1 MIEAVSDRDVGVE
14 QRRDML
20 VSLFQALPRYASREF
35 WQAVATPEMP
45 LEVLV
50 RCVRYADACADLPG
64 RDRLLE
70 IIIKRTQAANE
81 IWARRVARSAM
92 SYGMHDIQA
101 IAADIYADLCER
113 VVRALLDTRRLFWE
127 ENFVHCLYYERKH
140 VYAAW
145 SVREGLQQAPCVSK
159 GVRVPRML
167 VSSLEVLADRVAM
180 KSEVIDVEDT
190 RAQRHL
196 ADCETSDLLRYVCRL
211 PLECKAAVLL
221 YFWEGYA
228 VREVAQLLSVTE
240 RTVRNRLRKAC
251 ELLRCALVDQGGDVA

>member
-1 MIEAVSDRDVGVE
+1 MELVSDRDVGVE

-20 VSLFQALPRYASREF
+20 VSLFQTLPRYASYEF
-35 WQAVATPEMP
+35 WQAMAIPEMP
-45 LEVLV
+45 LEVIV
-50 RCVRYADACADLPG
+50 RCLRQAEARTDLSG

-70 IIIKRTQAANE
+70 IIIHRTQVANE
-81 IWARRVARSAM
+81 TWARHVAYSAM
-92 SYGMHDIQA
+92 GYGMHDTQA

-113 VVRALLDTRRLFWE
+113 IVRALLDSRRLFWE

-145 SVREGLQQAPCVSK
+145 SVREGLQQSSCVSR
-159 GVRVPRML
+159 GVRVPRAL
-167 VSSLEVLADRVAM
+167 VSSLEWLMDRA
-180 KSEVIDVEDT
+180 SAENEAIDVEDA

-196 ADCETSDLLRYVCRL
+196 ADCETSDLLWYVLRL
-211 PLECKAAVLL
+211 PLACKAVVLL

-228 VREVAQLLSVTE
+228 VQEVAQLLGVTD

-251 ELLRCALVDQGGDVA
+251 ELLRRTLVEQGR

>member
-35 WQAVATPEMP
+35 WQAVAIPEMP
-45 LEVLV
+45 LEVIV
-50 RCVRYADACADLPG
+50 RCLRHAEARADLAG

-70 IIIKRTQAANE
+70 IIIKRTQTANE
-81 IWARRVARSAM
+81 AWAKRIARSAM

-127 ENFVHCLYYERKH
+127 ENFVHCLYYERRH

-145 SVREGLQQAPCVSK
+145 SVREGLQKAPCVSN
-159 GVRVPRML
+159 GMRVPRML
-167 VSSLEVLADRVAM
+167 VSSLEGLVDRATT
-180 KSEVIDVEDT
+180 KNEVIDVEDV

-196 ADCETSDLLRYVCRL
+196 ADCETSDLLWYVCRL
-211 PLECKAAVLL
+211 PSECKAVVLL

-228 VREVAQLLSVTE
+228 VRETAQLLGVTE
-240 RTVRNRLRKAC
+240 RTIRNRLRKAC
-251 ELLRCALVDQGGDVA
+251 ELLRCVLVDQGGGM